1 MLGAP
6 INLVYKNLLIV
17 VFLGFLLIL
26 VAFYP
31 NNHEVH
37 IYELCGEKW
46 ERILLATAYTDD
58 KCRVFSTFIK
68 DLDSRTRACPC
79 MDPPRRKETRDDGD
93 GTPRFCTHLEE
104 IEQHHV
110 SFNLVHVPCR
120 AELLSIQRT
129 YHIFDCDDSQ
139 VTRTT
144 APSKC
149 LYVPEKPKD
158 L

>member
-1 MLGAP
+1 MGEGLFFF
-6 INLVYKNLLIV
+6 IWLKLIKKKHNSSV
-17 VFLGFLLIL
+17 SSVEWH
-26 VAFYP
+26 P
-31 NNHEVH
+31 NN
-37 IYELCGEKW
+37 
-46 ERILLATAYTDD
+46 ILLATAYTDD